1 MKQLFIFTATI
12 LACMGMRAQETG
24 IDSVL
29 RQIEANNKELQA
41 NAQLISSQKL
51 ESRTENNLP
60 DPTLS
65 YAHLWDSKNSD
76 ETVGEMVVSQ
86 SFDFPTLYITRGK
99 MNRLKT
105 GALDAQAATM
115 RHAAGR
121 KKARTDSPVG
131 YGAQVEHG
139 SRVGGKSYNQHLA

>member
-1 MKQLFIFTATI
+1 MTPDSHPVITINKNLITEDMKQLFIFTATI

-65 YAHLWDSKNSD
+65 YAHLWDSK
-76 ETVGEMVVSQ
+76 TAMK
-86 SFDFPTLYITRGK
+86 P
-99 MNRLKT
+99 
-105 GALDAQAATM
+105 
-115 RHAAGR
+115 
-121 KKARTDSPVG
+121 
-131 YGAQVEHG
+131 
-139 SRVGGKSYNQHLA
+139 

>member
-86 SFDFPTLYITRGK
+86 SFDFPTLYIT
-99 MNRLKT
+99 
-105 GALDAQAATM
+105 D
-115 RHAAGR
+115 R
-121 KKARTDSPVG
+121 KSV
-131 YGAQVEHG
+131 V
-139 SRVGGKSYNQHLA
+139 

>member
-51 ESRTENNLP
+51 ESRTEN
-60 DPTLS
+60 
-65 YAHLWDSKNSD
+65 
-76 ETVGEMVVSQ
+76 
-86 SFDFPTLYITRGK
+86 
-99 MNRLKT
+99 
-105 GALDAQAATM
+105 
-115 RHAAGR
+115 
-121 KKARTDSPVG
+121 PVG
-131 YGAQVEHG
+131 SCAPFCTRIGFQLVFI
-139 SRVGGKSYNQHLA
+139 